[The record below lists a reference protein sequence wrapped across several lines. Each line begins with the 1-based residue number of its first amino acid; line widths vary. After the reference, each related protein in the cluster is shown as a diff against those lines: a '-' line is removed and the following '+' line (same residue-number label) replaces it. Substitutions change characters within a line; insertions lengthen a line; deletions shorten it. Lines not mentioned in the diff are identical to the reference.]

1 MPVVINAEV
10 ILFKISGTVA
20 MDVNCCCDDP
30 PCVPTVSIV
39 KGVTPNPIIVGQ
51 VASWTITI
59 TNTSDCEVPAGIEV
73 SDSLPDEANIL
84 YVIGSQYGGTSSD
97 ATSAPVLT
105 WLLPAIPIGG
115 SVVLGY
121 DTDTLSVGTF
131 SNWATID
138 AGTGVGQSDTE
149 SLVVNPVP

>member
-1 MPVVINAEV
+1 MGWFGPSGDCGCCAE
-10 ILFKISGTVA
+10 
-20 MDVNCCCDDP
+20 

-39 KGVTPNPIIVGQ
+39 KSVTPNPIIVGE

-73 SDSLPDEANIL
+73 SDQLPDETDIL
-84 YVIGSQYGGTSSD
+84 YVADSLYGGASSD
-97 ATSAPVLT
+97 ASAAPVLN
-105 WLLPAIPIGG
+105 WVLPAIPANG

-121 DTDTLSVGTF
+121 DTDTLDTGTF
-131 SNWATID
+131 TNLATID
-138 AGTGVGQSDTE
+138 VGTGMGQSDTE